1 MMASISPIRATVV
14 PAAPL
19 PCYDRLCIL
28 HFKVTG
34 NISTNQHS
42 SSKIAQARDAMT
54 APSEK
59 QEEISGRANPWNFQ
73 LTLTCQG
80 SILLCHNMFPLFQR

>member
-1 MMASISPIRATVV
+1 MASINPIRATVV

-19 PCYDRLCIL
+19 PCYDWLFL
-28 HFKVTG
+28 PHFKVTG
-34 NISTNQHS
+34 NKSTNQNS
-42 SSKIAQARDAMT
+42 SSKIAKARDAMT

-59 QEEISGRANPWNFQ
+59 QEEISGRANPWNLE

-80 SILLCHNMFPLFQR
+80 SIFLCHNMFPLFQR